1 MPSVGEPAPERVE
14 RHAGLHRGHQ
24 VGRAH
29 GHNAREASGGE
40 GEIGRRIRGKP
51 GAVPSRRNFQP
62 SLRERRPSP
71 ARRRSRAPRGGAPWG
86 HARHPR
92 DRAAAPA
99 VQTALRSLPLPAPF
113 LAGMGR
119 APDQYVIIRKVPY
132 PDDVLEDELKGHF
145 FIEIGSTLYLPFDD
159 PVFDVVPYIPNTET
173 NEAIVIA
180 SKESV
185 LDLYEDVLKDVK
197 LDPVTADITPL
208 ALYRLAYKQ
217 HALTGEEHVL
227 LADLKEDK
235 MTVSIFHAH
244 YPLFMRPVELENA
257 AVLSVVADIQEQR
270 ITPATIVMEL
280 EKLINFYR
288 YNMWNGTASIT
299 HLLVNGDMTGL
310 MNCFRLSGNGCR
322 SKRCL

>member
-1 MPSVGEPAPERVE
+1 MSIFTRRKRPVSMTIEEDAVRVVRLKSVDPLVVDVAEEVPLPPNIIVEGKIVDPETL
-14 RHAGLHRGHQ
+14 AAILD
-24 VGRAH
+24 
-29 GHNAREASGGE
+29 
-40 GEIGRRIRGKP
+40 
-51 GAVPSRRNFQP
+51 GAVKQWGISRRT
-62 SLRERRPSP
+62 
-71 ARRRSRAPRGGAPWG
+71 
-86 HARHPR
+86 
-92 DRAAAPA
+92 
-99 VQTALRSLPLPAPF
+99 VQF
-113 LAGMGR
+113 L

-185 LDLYEDVLKDVK
+185 LDHYEDVLKDVK
-197 LDPVTADITPL
+197 LDPITADITPL

-217 HALTGEEHVL
+217 HALTGKEHVL

-299 HLLVNGDMTGL
+299 HLLVNGEYAGFDEL
-310 MNCFRLSGNGCR
+310 LSLIRERLSIQAMPLVKEPLQLATGQEIPARFNRTIGLAL
-322 SKRCL
+322 KEV